1 MGQGL
6 PRSAINVCQPW
17 RQNKVLILFH
27 YFQSWLVSGD
37 YHTIQSLHK
46 VHSNPTKNWREKTEE
61 ENKRARKVE
70 VGHLDFHKLKFW
82 PFLQN
87 EHKKCHLYVLV
98 LFKTWT
104 APGLWI
110 RMVVILRKLL
120 ISRDNLLIKLGFEG
134 GCEVRYVL
142 NLVLSVCSS

>member
-1 MGQGL
+1 MGHGL

-27 YFQSWLVSGD
+27 YFQSWRVSGD

-61 ENKRARKVE
+61 EEKLKW
-70 VGHLDFHKLKFW
+70 GHLDFHKLKFW
-82 PFLQN
+82 PCLQN

-110 RMVVILRKLL
+110 RMVVILREL
-120 ISRDNLLIKLGFEG
+120 IMSRDNLLIKLGFG
-134 GCEVRYVL
+134 GSEVREVL
-142 NLVLSVCSS
+142 NLVMQSVCSS